1 MNPPTISIQPGIPYD
16 GSSSSAGCDDPVGV
30 AGAGVAVAD
39 GVGTIEGGVSTPPPF
54 GAVADGLGLAV
65 MVGLVDGVGFADG
78 GGLVVPGGGV
88 CSGGGS
94 VGWAPGG
101 AAASVG
107 RVSTHPGK
115 IRSGSLN
122 VVRPDTC
129 GQYLPL
135 FSSQISGH
143 RSGSPRNRSAM
154 RHSDSPLTTLC
165 SEGRPSMRTVTEP
178 TGVSA
183 TA

>member
-30 AGAGVAVAD
+30 AEVPAEAVVEGLGVAEPAALVDGAGVAVAD

-115 IRSGSLN
+115 MRS
-122 VVRPDTC
+122 
-129 GQYLPL
+129 
-135 FSSQISGH
+135 
-143 RSGSPRNRSAM
+143 
-154 RHSDSPLTTLC
+154 
-165 SEGRPSMRTVTEP
+165 VTEP
-178 TGVSA
+178 TGLSA
-183 TA
+183 TASTCAAGATVDV

>member
-30 AGAGVAVAD
+30 AEVPAEAVVEGLGVAEPAALVD
-39 GVGTIEGGVSTPPPF
+39 GPGR
-54 GAVADGLGLAV
+54 AV

-165 SEGRPSMRTVTEP
+165 S
-178 TGVSA
+178 
-183 TA
+183 